1 MKNIFMAL
9 ALLLSGCASTDSVL
23 VTTDTI
29 LATADTMRIIEQAAE
44 VAPYGVKGNFSFTIK
59 AAAKPGEIVYLNT
72 ELDYRDRRCITI
84 ALSPKVASHIE
95 QQYGVTAQEYYLGK
109 KIQVNGTAKQVKIW
123 FFERGKRT
131 DKYYYQTHIRIIRP
145 KQIEVLG

>member
-1 MKNIFMAL
+1 MKNIFIAL
-9 ALLLSGCASTDSVL
+9 ALLLSGCADSLL

-29 LATADTMRIIEQAAE
+29 SATADTMRVIEQAAE
-44 VAPYGVKGNFSFTIK
+44 AAPYGVTGNFSFTIK
-59 AAAKPGEIVYLNT
+59 AAAKPGKIVYLNT

-84 ALSPKVASHIE
+84 ALSPEIASHIE

-131 DKYYYQTHIRIIRP
+131 DKYYYQTHIQIMRP

>member
-1 MKNIFMAL
+1 MKNIFIAL
-9 ALLLSGCASTDSVL
+9 ALLLSGCADSLL

-29 LATADTMRIIEQAAE
+29 SATADTMRVIEQAAE
-44 VAPYGVKGNFSFTIK
+44 AAPYGVTGNFSLTIK

-84 ALSPKVASHIE
+84 ALSPEIASHIE

-109 KIQVNGTAKQVKIW
+109 KVQVNGTAKQVKIW

-131 DKYYYQTHIRIIRP
+131 DKYYYQTHIQIMRP

>member
-1 MKNIFMAL
+1 MKNIFIAL
-9 ALLLSGCASTDSVL
+9 ALLLSGCADSLL

-29 LATADTMRIIEQAAE
+29 SATADTMRVIEQAAE
-44 VAPYGVKGNFSFTIK
+44 AAPYGVTGNFSFTIK

-84 ALSPKVASHIE
+84 ALSPEIASHIE

-109 KIQVNGTAKQVKIW
+109 KVQVNGTAKQVKIW

-131 DKYYYQTHIRIIRP
+131 DKYYYQTHIQIMRP

>member
-1 MKNIFMAL
+1 MKNIFIAL
-9 ALLLSGCASTDSVL
+9 ALLLSGCADSLL

-29 LATADTMRIIEQAAE
+29 SATTDTMRVIEQAAE
-44 VAPYGVKGNFSFTIK
+44 AAPYGVTGNFSLTIK

-84 ALSPKVASHIE
+84 ALSPEIASHIE

-131 DKYYYQTHIRIIRP
+131 DKYYYQTHIQIMRP

>member
-1 MKNIFMAL
+1 MKSIFIAL
-9 ALLLSGCASTDSVL
+9 ALLLSGCADSLL

-29 LATADTMRIIEQAAE
+29 SATTDTMRVIEQAAE
-44 VAPYGVKGNFSFTIK
+44 ASPYGVTGNFSITIK
-59 AAAKPGEIVYLNT
+59 AAAKLGEIVYLNT

-109 KIQVNGTAKQVKIW
+109 KVQVNGTAKQVKIW
-123 FFERGKRT
+123 FFERGIRT
-131 DKYYYQTHIRIIRP
+131 DKYYYQIHIRIIRS